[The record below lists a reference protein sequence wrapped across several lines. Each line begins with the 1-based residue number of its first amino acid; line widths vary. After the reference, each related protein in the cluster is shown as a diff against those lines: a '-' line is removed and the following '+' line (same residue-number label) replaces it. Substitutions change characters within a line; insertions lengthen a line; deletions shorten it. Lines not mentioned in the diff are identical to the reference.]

1 MIIRIRITISLL
13 LIKNTAQKNT
23 ILNYIL
29 LFLSKSLNMLIHR
42 TVVLVMV
49 LCLAS
54 CASKKDV
61 YYFQDIDDRALE
73 NSFKFLNIQP
83 GDILD
88 IQIKALNPESVLIFQ
103 RQSALMP
110 QQVQLQ
116 NRAIEGYL
124 VGEDG
129 NINLPIIGA
138 VATSEKTT
146 NSLATELQAAL
157 SPYIKNP
164 SVNIRL
170 LNFRVSVLGEVA
182 RPGTFTVL
190 DERISIPQA
199 LGLAGDLTINGDRN
213 HVLLLRNQ
221 DGQKVNQVIDLTKS
235 EFLKSEFYFLKQNDI
250 IYIRPNNA
258 RVKSSG
264 LVGNASTLVSILSL
278 AVSLFIVITR

>member
-1 MIIRIRITISLL
+1 LL

-138 VATSEKTT
+138 VGTSEKTT

-190 DERISIPQA
+190 EERISIPQA

-235 EFLKSEFYFLKQNDI
+235 EFLQSEFYFLKQNDI

>member
-1 MIIRIRITISLL
+1 MKINKTVFLV
-13 LIKNTAQKNT
+13 A
-23 ILNYIL
+23 L
-29 LFLSKSLNMLIHR
+29 LF
-42 TVVLVMV
+42 
-49 LCLAS
+49 LAS

-61 YYFQDIDDRALE
+61 YYFQDIANSAQE
-73 NSFKFLNIQP
+73 SSFKFLNIQP

-103 RQSALMP
+103 RQSVMTQ

-116 NRAIEGYL
+116 NRAIDGYL

-129 NINLPIIGA
+129 SINLPFVGS
-138 VATSEKTT
+138 VNTTEQST
-146 NSLATELQAAL
+146 NSLAIQIQEAL
-157 SPYIKNP
+157 SPFIKNP

-170 LNFRVSVLGEVA
+170 LNFRISVLGEVA

-190 DERISIPQA
+190 EERISIPQA

-213 HVLLLRNQ
+213 HVLLIRNQ
-221 DGQKVNQVIDLTKS
+221 DGQKVNQLIDLTIS
-235 EFLKSEFYFLKQNDI
+235 EFLHSDFYFLKQNDI
-250 IYIRPNNA
+250 IYVRPNNA

-278 AVSLFIVITR
+278 AVSLFIVITRWSYE

>member
-1 MIIRIRITISLL
+1 LL

-138 VATSEKTT
+138 VGTSEKTT

-190 DERISIPQA
+190 EERISIPQA

-221 DGQKVNQVIDLTKS
+221 DGQKLNQVIDLTKS
-235 EFLKSEFYFLKQNDI
+235 EFLQSEFYFLKQNDI

>member
-1 MIIRIRITISLL
+1 
-13 LIKNTAQKNT
+13 
-23 ILNYIL
+23 
-29 LFLSKSLNMLIHR
+29 ML
-42 TVVLVMV
+42 

-54 CASKKDV
+54 CASKKDL
-61 YYFQDIDDRALE
+61 YYFQDIDYRALE

-88 IQIKALNPESVLIFQ
+88 IHIKALNPESVLIFQ
-103 RQSALMP
+103 RQSALM
-110 QQVQLQ
+110 QQNIQFQ
-116 NRAIEGYL
+116 NRAIDGYL

-190 DERISIPQA
+190 EERISIPQA

-213 HVLLLRNQ
+213 NVLLLRDL
-221 DGQKVNQVIDLTKS
+221 DGNKTSQFIDLTKS
-235 EFLKSEFYFLKQNDI
+235 DFINSSNYYLKQNDVL
-250 IYIRPNNA
+250 YIRPNNA
-258 RVKSSG
+258 KVKSSG